1 MLIFVLFLFAESRN
15 LLVELLNPN
24 PVYTLIRIA
33 IFVSIGIVTM
43 PHWYLDEFLFFYFV
57 FTLFILWLY
66 KYVL

>member
-1 MLIFVLFLFAESRN
+1 MLIFVLFLLAESRN

-33 IFVSIGIVTM
+33 IFVSIGFITI

-66 KYVL
+66 KYLI